1 MNLHVPQSEEA
12 RSEAVLLM
20 RVQDQLIS
28 PRFGGPIIGGLR
40 DFITGAYLMTKD
52 DTVLTNQEF
61 ANLAMLGGFID
72 LDIENID
79 LEKAKYLCSLPK
91 ILGTHPDIGKE
102 ITVNVGRFGP
112 YLKCENKSA
121 RLENVEEIFSVGLN
135 RAVTLIAEAKPGRIS
150 SSLIKFEILSR
161 SVDNLGEKNAF
172 STSTM
177 NLQPLSLYS
186 VSVLSSPASISRF
199 LVRKSP
205 STGDDW

>member
-1 MNLHVPQSEEA
+1 MHGV
-12 RSEAVLLM
+12 
-20 RVQDQLIS
+20 
-28 PRFGGPIIGGLR
+28 F
-40 DFITGAYLMTKD
+40 
-52 DTVLTNQEF
+52 F
-61 ANLAMLGGFID
+61 AAN
-72 LDIENID
+72 IENIPIPPNM
-79 LEKAKYLCSLPK
+79 L
-91 ILGTHPDIGKE
+91 
-102 ITVNVGRFGP
+102 IT
-112 YLKCENKSA
+112 
-121 RLENVEEIFSVGLN
+121 
-135 RAVTLIAEAKPGRIS
+135 IS